1 MHREPQHPLRLRPSC
16 PEDLDFVLFL
26 ERHPDNRPFILQWS
40 EQDHLAAMTAE
51 DREHWIVESD
61 SDGSPLGYIIVY
73 NLVAKNLGV
82 YLKRIV
88 IGEKSRRTGRLALQ
102 MILDHAFSE
111 LGADFVSL
119 AVFSDNVRAQ
129 RAYESIGFADAS
141 LPPRVRDA
149 LEEAAGGFP
158 ENSVLMCRFS
168 DQ

>member
-51 DREHWIVESD
+51 DREHWIVETA

-73 NLVAKNLGV
+73 NLVANNLGV

-88 IGEKSRRTGRLALQ
+88 IGEKSRQTGRLALQ
-102 MILDHAFSE
+102 MVLDHAFSE
-111 LGADFVSL
+111 LGAAFVSL

-129 RAYESIGFADAS
+129 RAYESIGFTDAS
-141 LPPRVRDA
+141 LPPRIRRA

-158 ENSVLMCRFS
+158 ENSVLMCRYA
-168 DQ
+168 D